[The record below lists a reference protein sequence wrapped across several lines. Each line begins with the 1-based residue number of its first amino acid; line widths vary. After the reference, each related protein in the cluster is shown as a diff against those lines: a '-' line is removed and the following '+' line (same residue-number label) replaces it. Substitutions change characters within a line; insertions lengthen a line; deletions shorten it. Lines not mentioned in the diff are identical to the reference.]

1 MNVSH
6 LPAPQARA
14 ARLGLPYRVHF
25 VVTHKCNLACEH
37 CYQAEHDSVD
47 LDTTEAKDVLAQL
60 AALGV
65 LELTVGGGEPMARRD
80 FWELLEEARRL
91 QFAVTLYTN
100 GTLIGDEQ
108 AKRLKA
114 LGVVKVSVSLH
125 GAEAAT
131 HDTFVRRPGAFDRIN
146 RALDRLEAAGVPVV
160 VKTSATTLNHR
171 ELPKLEETVSRRKLT
186 VLSVNTTIFPRDDGD
201 RSPLSLHLDEE
212 AQRRTTRAGLEAMS
226 VPAFE
231 ALLARARRRLEGDAS
246 ESSPCEAARTT
257 FAIHP
262 SGDVTPCVQSASQ
275 VMGNVRQRPVADIW
289 RDSTVGT
296 SFRALSQQSF
306 ADANDECATCPFQKL
321 CQRCAAFSL
330 AETGSLTG
338 RVEQLCT
345 TTKIY
350 WTEVRRRA
358 EELGLS
364 CPV

>member
-1 MNVSH
+1 MNGSH

-14 ARLGLPYRVHF
+14 ARLGQPYRVHF
-25 VVTHKCNLACEH
+25 IVTHKCNLACEH
-37 CYQAEHDSVD
+37 CYQSQHDSVD
-47 LDTTEAKDVLAQL
+47 LSTNEVKDVLAQL

-65 LELTVGGGEPMARRD
+65 LELTIGGGEPMARRD

-100 GTLIGDEQ
+100 GTLIGQEQ

-146 RALDRLEAAGVPVV
+146 RALDFLEAARVPVV
-160 VKTSATTLNHR
+160 VKTSATRLNHR
-171 ELPKLEETVSRRKLT
+171 ELPKIEENISRRKLT
-186 VLSVNTTIFPRDDGD
+186 VLSVNTRIFPRDNGD
-201 RSPLSLHLDEE
+201 RSPLSWHIDEE
-212 AQRRTTRAGLEAMS
+212 TERRTVRTQLEAMPT
-226 VPAFE
+226 PAFE

-246 ESSPCEAARTT
+246 EASPCQAARTT

-262 SGDVTPCVQSASQ
+262 SGNVTPCVQSASQ
-275 VMGNVRQRPVADIW
+275 VMGNVRQRSLADIW

-296 SFRALSQQSF
+296 EFRSLSQQSF
-306 ADANDECATCPFQKL
+306 ADASDECATCPFQKL
-321 CQRCAAFSL
+321 CQRCPAFSL

-338 RVEQLCT
+338 RVAQLCAS
-345 TTKIY
+345 TKIY

-358 EELGLS
+358 EELGLP